1 MGEKVDVVMIS
12 KRAGHKYLIKGYGDR
27 VYLEYNDT
35 DINPISQ
42 TAVFHAKY
50 FSKDSRANWY
60 TVNLWTGL
68 FISDGTTRKR
78 CMEEFETKRAAYI
91 SMLNN
96 PERTK
101 FFQES
106 HEELEKLKT
115 QAISQ

>member
-1 MGEKVDVVMIS
+1 MSKVEVTMIS
-12 KRAGHKYLIKGYGDR
+12 KRAGHKYLLKGEGDLLP
-27 VYLEYNDT
+27 LEYNDT
-35 DINPISQ
+35 DISQISQ
-42 TAVFHAKY
+42 TAVFHAKHY
-50 FSKDSRANWY
+50 SQDARANWY

>member
-1 MGEKVDVVMIS
+1 MGKRVEVAMIS
-12 KRAGHKYLIKGYGDR
+12 RKEGHKYLIKGEGELLPIEDVDIDR
-27 VYLEYNDT
+27 G
-35 DINPISQ
+35 Q
-42 TAVFHAKY
+42 TAVFHAKHY
-50 FSKDSRANWY
+50 SQDARANWY

-68 FISDGTTRKR
+68 FISDGSTRKR